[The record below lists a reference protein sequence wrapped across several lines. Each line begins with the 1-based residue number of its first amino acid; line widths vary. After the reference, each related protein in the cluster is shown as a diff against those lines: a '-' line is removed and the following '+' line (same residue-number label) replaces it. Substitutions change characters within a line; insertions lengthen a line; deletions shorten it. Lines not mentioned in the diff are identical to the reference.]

1 MTSQTNARS
10 SILPSP
16 VVLEA
21 QNGTIQLSTLGDS
34 ATVSVTYPGMAA
46 GQSVGVRWSG
56 KVTYNT
62 PIQVVT
68 DINALHFLIP
78 KGNIEADLNASAT
91 VTYSVGSGNDPIR
104 ISTPLSVKV
113 IA

>member
-10 SILPSP
+10 SILPST

-34 ATVSVTYPGMAA
+34 ATVSVTYPSMAV
-46 GQSVGVRWSG
+46 GQSVGARWSG
-56 KVTYNT
+56 KVMYHT
-62 PIQVVT
+62 PIQTVI
-68 DINALHFLIP
+68 DIKTLQFLIP
-78 KGNIEADLNASAT
+78 KGNIEADLNASGT
-91 VTYSVGSGNDPIR
+91 VTYSVGSGNGPIN
-104 ISTPLSVKV
+104 ISAPLSVKV